1 MSRSEP
7 DDLMLMAYADGEL
20 DTQAAAEVEAAL
32 MANPALAERVAMFV
46 ESAEMLRAGLGE
58 PEPVA
63 VPATLQRQM
72 TRAIWTTRARSSVR
86 YALPVAAAIAG
97 FVIGGTYAPHLMF
110 GVGVSTA
117 QNQVEAVMHEVAEY
131 HAVFVRESEH
141 LVEVPASRRD
151 HIEAWLGNRVGY
163 PLHVPDLST
172 QGLQFLGARMLAV
185 AGKPV
190 AQLMY
195 TTASGERVALCVT
208 EQGADASTAL
218 MRISDAGFDVYGQG
232 QGKHLFII
240 AAPADSSVARRLS
253 GNITGLMQRG

>member
-1 MSRSEP
+1 MSRPEP

-20 DTQAAAEVEAAL
+20 DAHAAAEVEAAL
-32 MANPALAERVAMFV
+32 AANPVLAARVAMFI
-46 ESAEMLRAGLGE
+46 ESAELLRAGLGE

-63 VPATLQRQM
+63 VPVALQRRM
-72 TRAIWTTRARSSVR
+72 TRAVWTTRARSGLR

-97 FVIGGTYAPHLMF
+97 FVIGGAQAPHLF
-110 GVGVSTA
+110 TGTGTA
-117 QNQVEAVMHEVAEY
+117 AAQQVTAVMHEVAEY

-163 PLHVPDLST
+163 PLHVPDLSA
-172 QGLQFLGARMLAV
+172 QGLEFLGARMLAV
-185 AGKPV
+185 AGRPV

-195 TTASGERVALCVT
+195 TTASGDRVALCVT
-208 EQGADASTAL
+208 EQVADASTTL
-218 MRISDAGFDVYGQG
+218 MRISEAGFDVYAQAA
-232 QGKHLFII
+232 GKHLFII

-253 GNITGLMQRG
+253 ANITALMQRG